1 LVEYGLS
8 EEGAAQVMMRRMIA
22 AGVSAPKMGTAPTGW
37 KRLLAWRADFQ
48 NGLMGDESK
57 REFENFAASIES
69 IPPHQRVERVLE
81 EGLWNR
87 RHGPRGRLR
96 PTLSQS
102 GAGG

>member
-22 AGVSAPKMGTAPTGW
+22 AGVSAPKMGTAP
-37 KRLLAWRADFQ
+37 ADFQ
-48 NGLMGDESK
+48 KGLMGDESK

-87 RHGPRGRLR
+87 RHGPRGAAPR

>member
-1 LVEYGLS
+1 
-8 EEGAAQVMMRRMIA
+8 MMRRMIA

-87 RHGPRGRLR
+87 RHGPRGAAPPHAFAKRSGRLTKGWLEAT
-96 PTLSQS
+96 PT
-102 GAGG
+102 